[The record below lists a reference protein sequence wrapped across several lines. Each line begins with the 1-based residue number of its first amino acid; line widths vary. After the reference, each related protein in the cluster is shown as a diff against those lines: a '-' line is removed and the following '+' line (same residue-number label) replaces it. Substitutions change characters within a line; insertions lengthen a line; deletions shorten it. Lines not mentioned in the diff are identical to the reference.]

1 MGLLLNVDLETS
13 LGPTHEAYV
22 TVEGIRANRATG
34 KIMFTT
40 TTWIDKQ
47 AADKFYKSNFED
59 NGNNAVGLFSS
70 NVLYYTEGD
79 KEGIEVHI
87 PNTFNVPM
95 GKKQLVEEPVFEN
108 KDISKE
114 VPYTSFDEEGNELT
128 LYRTVTSQE
137 KVQVGTNKVEK
148 TVIDKSIMN
157 NLASYCYERLIEEMG
172 KLFPSDK
179 IQIV

>member
-1 MGLLLNVDLETS
+1 
-13 LGPTHEAYV
+13 
-22 TVEGIRANRATG
+22 
-34 KIMFTT
+34 MFTT

-79 KEGIEVHI
+79 KEGTEINI

-95 GKKQLVEEPVFEN
+95 GKKQLVEEPIFEK

-128 LYRTVTSQE
+128 LYRTVTCLS
-137 KVQVGTNKVEK
+137 
-148 TVIDKSIMN
+148 
-157 NLASYCYERLIEEMG
+157 
-172 KLFPSDK
+172 
-179 IQIV
+179 IQIVQQVKLCLPPRHGLINKQQINFTKVISKTTETML